1 MRLNTKLSLL
11 FFLLSVIPIFIVGHF
26 SLENSRKAIEK
37 RTADHLVS
45 TNLLKKA
52 ELERWIWGN
61 LLILEMLAKSP
72 FFHNDYPLLLRADEA
87 GLAIPGAAREP
98 ILNHLKTITN
108 EGGIRELFIMR
119 AVDGRVRF
127 STESTQEGKFLD
139 DQPYFIQGK
148 TGTFIQNVYYAISI
162 QQPAMTISTPL
173 TTPGGETV
181 AVLAGRLDLSQLSAI
196 MEKRNELSWSENT
209 YLVNK
214 FNFYVTEPRFGSG
227 FALKKSIHTP
237 GVLSALAKRKGVGF
251 YSDYRGVPVIGAY
264 QWVPEWELGLIT
276 EVAQEE
282 AYAPVRALRKRV
294 FGIAAIISLLAAGL
308 GWLSANTVTT
318 PLRQLVD
325 ATEAIDSD
333 KLDIRLDTSGR
344 GEVAELATAFD
355 RMIKRLAQTLV
366 SRDDLLV
373 EVAERKKAEKT
384 IARAKAEL
392 ERSNDELQQFAY
404 VASHDLQEPLRMISS
419 YTQLLAERYE
429 DHLDDKAKMYI
440 HYAVDGA
447 ARMQRLI
454 QDLLAYSR
462 VNTHRGEIQGIDGHQ
477 ALGTALVNLQSAI
490 TEKGALITNGKL
502 PWVNADPTQLVQLF
516 QNLLSN
522 GLKFCCE
529 KTPRLHV
536 SAVKNGDDWCF
547 SVEDNGIGID
557 PRYHKRIFDIFQR
570 LHTREEY
577 PGTGIGLSLCKRII
591 RRHGGRI
598 WFESEP
604 GKGTTFYF
612 TLKAAQQQILP
623 PNQAAGTDVGTMR
636 TICKPQNYQ

>member
-11 FFLLSVIPIFIVGHF
+11 FFLLTVIPIFVVGF
-26 SLENSRKAIEK
+26 LALENSRRAIEQS
-37 RTADHLVS
+37 TADHLVS

-61 LLILEMLAKSP
+61 LLILEMLAKRP
-72 FFHNDYPLLLRADEA
+72 FFRNEYPLLLRADEA

-98 ILNHLKTITN
+98 IWDQLKTITN

-119 AVDGRVRF
+119 AIDGRVLF

-139 DQPYFIQGK
+139 DQPYFNQGK

-173 TTPGGETV
+173 TAPGGETV

-227 FALKKSIHTP
+227 FALKKSIHTQ
-237 GVLSALAKRKGVGF
+237 GVLAALAKKDGVGF
-251 YSDYRGVPVIGAY
+251 YSDYRGEPVIGAY
-264 QWVPEWELGLIT
+264 QWVPEWELSLIT
-276 EVAQEE
+276 EVAQKE
-282 AYAPVRALRKRV
+282 AYSPVRALRKRV
-294 FGIAAIISLLAAGL
+294 FGIAAVISFLAAGL

-318 PLRQLVD
+318 PLRHLVE

-333 KLDIRLDTSGR
+333 KLDLTLDTSGR

-355 RMIKRLAQTLV
+355 RMVKRLAQTLV

-419 YTQLLAERYE
+419 YTQLLAKRYE
-429 DHLDDKAKMYI
+429 GHLDDKAKMYI

-462 VNTHRGEIQGIDGHQ
+462 VNTHRGEFQGIDCHQ

-490 TEKGALITNGKL
+490 AEKGALVTNSEL
-502 PWVNADPTQLVQLF
+502 PCVNADPTQLVQLF

-522 GLKFCCE
+522 GLKFCGE
-529 KTPRLHV
+529 KAPRLHI

-547 SVEDNGIGID
+547 SVKDNGIGID
-557 PRYHKRIFDIFQR
+557 PRYQKRIFDIFQR

-577 PGTGIGLSLCKRII
+577 PGTGIGLSLCKRIV
-591 RRHGGRI
+591 RRHGGKI
-598 WFESEP
+598 WFESKP
-604 GKGTTFYF
+604 SNGTTFFF
-612 TLKAAQQQILP
+612 TLKAMQQQMPLSIRS
-623 PNQAAGTDVGTMR
+623 GSTDVGTVR
-636 TICKPQNYQ
+636 TIGISQNHE